1 MSIPVQQRRIRRSML
16 LTPGYRRERIE
27 KAMSLGVD
35 AFVFDLED
43 GVPPSRRAEA
53 RSTLAELIPTLDFQG
68 RERVVRI
75 NAIGTPDC
83 ELDVAALPL
92 QHLDALLVP
101 KVESASQLHLLDGWL
116 KAREAEQ
123 GGNKPALQLIV
134 TLETPRGV
142 FNALAIGDATSRTCA
157 FFFGSGDYTMQTG
170 GAITPTSLHWA
181 RSTIVAA
188 AGAVGIDAID
198 APYLTDLR
206 DPEGTWEDA
215 RQARELGFAGKVV
228 FHPAQIEPVHRAFT
242 PSDAEVQRARGIVEA
257 FAQTSAR
264 GEAVAIVAGE
274 FVAIDLVP
282 RMERLLQI
290 AAYAQAHHPS
300 AAQIGSR
307 T

>member
-35 AFVFDLED
+35 AFAFDLED

-75 NAIGTPDC
+75 NAVGTPDC

-116 KAREAEQ
+116 KAREAEH
-123 GGNKPALQLIV
+123 GRHKLQLIV

-142 FNALAIGDATSRTCA
+142 FNALSIGEATSRTCA

-242 PSDAEVQRARGIVEA
+242 PTDAEVQRARGIVEA

-290 AAYAQAHHPS
+290 AAYAQAHQS
-300 AAQIGSR
+300 AAHIGSR